1 MNNQKSASYAA
12 LLLRVSLGVV
22 FLAHGLLK
30 VLVFTPAGT
39 AGFFASLGLPGWLA
53 YPTMAAE
60 ILGGVL
66 LIAGVQTRIV
76 SLTLLPILIGS
87 LWVHS
92 GNGWLFTNDNGGWE
106 YSLFLSIAAAVQVL
120 LGNGAYA
127 FDPFKKD
134 QTVVNTQSA

>member
-1 MNNQKSASYAA
+1 MDNQNSTRYGA
-12 LLLRVSLGVV
+12 LLLRVSLGSV

-39 AGFFASLGLPGWLA
+39 VGFFGSLGLPAWLA
-53 YPTMAAE
+53 YATMAAE
-60 ILGGVL
+60 IFGGLL

-76 SLTLLPILIGS
+76 SLALLPILVGS

-92 GNGWLFTNDNGGWE
+92 GNGWLFSNENGGWE
-106 YSLFLSIAAAVQVL
+106 YSLFLSIAATVQAL

-127 FDPFKKD
+127 FNPFKRGEMPAI
-134 QTVVNTQSA
+134 T